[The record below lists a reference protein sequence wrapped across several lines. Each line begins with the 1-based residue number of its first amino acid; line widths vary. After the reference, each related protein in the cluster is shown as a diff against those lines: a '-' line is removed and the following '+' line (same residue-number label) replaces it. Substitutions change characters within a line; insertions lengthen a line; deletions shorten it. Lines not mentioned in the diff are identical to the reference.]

1 VAADITN
8 NQEKT
13 MIPQEISNKLHA
25 LRLVGMIKALE
36 DQTEMRAI
44 EQLSF
49 NERLELLIDRE
60 EIERRNKSFQ
70 NRLRKAK
77 LKDNASIEDVDF
89 TPVRGLQKTS
99 ILRFMSGDWISGH
112 QNIIVTGSTGA
123 GKTYLACAI
132 AQAACRVGYTALY
145 LRIPRFLRSLE
156 IARADGSYEKLLR
169 DIQKTD
175 VVLFDDFGQ
184 TKLQTDE
191 ARDLLEIMDDR
202 HGQRSAII
210 TSQLETGKWH
220 DLIPDP
226 TIADALLDRIIHR
239 SHKIEVKGP
248 SMRKEKSPLT
258 KKEASTK

>member
-1 VAADITN
+1 MLPQQIT
-8 NQEKT
+8 T
-13 MIPQEISNKLHA
+13 KLHA

-36 DQTEMRAI
+36 EQAEMPNI
-44 EQLSF
+44 KQLGF
-49 NERLELLIDRE
+49 DERFQLIIDRE

-77 LKDNASIEDVDF
+77 LKDNANIEQVDF
-89 TPVRGLQKTS
+89 APIRGLQKTV
-99 ILRFMSGDWISGH
+99 ILKFMSGDWIQGH
-112 QNIIVTGSTGA
+112 QNIIITGSTGA

-132 AQAACRVGYTALY
+132 AQAACRVGYSAQY

-156 IARADGSYEKLLR
+156 VARADGSYEKLLR
-169 DIQKTD
+169 EIQKTD

-184 TKLQTDE
+184 TKLQTEE

-210 TSQLETGKWH
+210 TSQLDSSKWYE
-220 DLIPDP
+220 LIPDP

-248 SMRKEKSPLT
+248 SMRKEKSGLT
-258 KKEASTK
+258 KKETSTR